1 MSKSKNDI
9 NKEAMFSKIM
19 PSGSASHT
27 VAPQVRL
34 TEPNNPFTDDRDKK
48 ATELEEERENAKEKE
63 DRPNEKSDKKSNEKT
78 DSTDSPMKK
87 NIQTIMVN
95 IRERMVMD
103 RLDEALEK
111 FNCCT
116 CFFCRQDVTCMAL
129 NSLQPKYIVTTE
141 EDIDKIIENE
151 DSSEV
156 TQAIMKAILH
166 VKTHP
171 RH

>member
-19 PSGSASHT
+19 PSGSLAHT
-27 VAPQVRL
+27 VAPQVKL
-34 TEPNNPFTDDRDKK
+34 AEPNDPFIDDRDKK
-48 ATELEEERENAKEKE
+48 ATELEEAREKEKE
-63 DRPNEKSDKKSNEKT
+63 GEKADGNDEKDT
-78 DSTDSPMKK
+78 EKTDSPMKK

-111 FNCCT
+111 FSCCT

-151 DSSEV
+151 DSAEV
-156 TQAIMKAILH
+156 TQAIMKAILY